1 MNIQTRSL
9 LFGLLLVAAVSTPAS
24 AQNWEVGLD
33 FMLGFP
39 QGEFKQNV
47 DAVGFGLDLTG
58 LYLFSNA
65 PFAAGLDL
73 GVMTYGN
80 TSRREPF
87 NPNIPEVNIRVET
100 SNNIAFGHFLFR
112 IQPRGVPFRPYVDG
126 LFGFNY
132 LYTESKVQD
141 EQTFEDIAGSNNFDD
156 ISVSGGIAAGA
167 MIRLVD
173 TTDPDSGNRIS
184 VFLNLRTRYLLG
196 GDAEYLKE
204 GSMRR
209 ENGNLVYDVERSRT
223 DILTTQVGVVVQI
236 F

>member
-1 MNIQTRSL
+1 MNKQIRSL
-9 LFGLLLVAAVSTPAS
+9 LLCLLLAAVFSTPAT
-24 AQNWEVGLD
+24 AQNWEAGLD

-58 LYLFSNA
+58 LYLFPNA
-65 PFAAGLDL
+65 PVAAGLDL

-100 SNNIAFGHFLFR
+100 SNNIAFGHLLFR
-112 IQPRGVPFRPYVDG
+112 VQPRHVPFRPYVDG
-126 LFGFNY
+126 LFGFSY
-132 LYTESKVQD
+132 LYTESRVED
-141 EQTFEDIAGSNNFDD
+141 ERSFEEIAGSNNFDD
-156 ISVSGGIAAGA
+156 ISLSGGVAAGA
-167 MIRLVD
+167 MIRLAD
-173 TTDPDSGNRIS
+173 TTDPDSGNRFT
-184 VFLNLRTRYLLG
+184 VFLNLRARYLLG
-196 GDAEYLKE
+196 GEAEYLKE

-223 DILTTQVGVVVQI
+223 DLLTTQIGVVIQI
-236 F
+236 Y